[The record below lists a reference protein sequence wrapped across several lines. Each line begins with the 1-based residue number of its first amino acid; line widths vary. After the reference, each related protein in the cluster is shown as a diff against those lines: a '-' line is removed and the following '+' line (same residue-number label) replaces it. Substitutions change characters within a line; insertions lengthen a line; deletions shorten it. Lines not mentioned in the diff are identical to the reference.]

1 MTFQRFFLFLSLVSI
16 CVILINMSLP
26 YWVSSLQNHAVITW
40 WSLYLFV
47 IISILMYLMG
57 KKAINSTHKLQF
69 NNTIITFFILKMF
82 LSIGLI
88 FYYKKNFHPSGS
100 TFVLP
105 FLITYVFFT
114 VFETYFMMQFTRTK
128 NQYKK

>member
-26 YWVSSLQNHAVITW
+26 YWVLSLQNHAVITW
-40 WSLYLFV
+40 WSLYLFI
-47 IISILMYLMG
+47 IISVLMYLMG
-57 KKAINSTHKLQF
+57 KKAVGSTNILQF

-88 FYYKKNFHPSGS
+88 FYYKKTFHPSGS
-100 TFVLP
+100 AFVLP
-105 FLITYVFFT
+105 FIITYVFFT

-128 NQYKK
+128 KSM